1 MKRFPLYLRR
11 LSRRWEKKKLPIDSP
26 PPVTTADFAAAEIR
40 DDITPPRSSALDE
53 YFDDVERDGEKEKR
67 KREV

>member
-1 MKRFPLYLRR
+1 M
-11 LSRRWEKKKLPIDSP
+11 EKKKLPIDSP